1 MIFIT
6 RDETIKSRAIAYIQ
20 GLTKPMQI
28 KISEPRRSVAQSNY
42 FHMLIDIIAEHTGES
57 KHVEKMRI
65 KFECLPLEKINI
77 ANGSFLFPISEAD
90 TTKEQERAMIDAAL
104 VRGMSLGLIMPSA
117 ALHGIEL

>member
-1 MIFIT
+1 MIFVT
-6 RDETIKSRAIAYIQ
+6 RNDDIKARAIAYIRQ
-20 GLTKPMQI
+20 LSKPMQI

-42 FHMLIDIIAEHTGES
+42 FHMLIDIISDHTGES
-57 KHVEKMRI
+57 KHVEKMRL
-65 KFECLPLEKINI
+65 KFECLPLERINI

-104 VRGMSLGLIMPSA
+104 VRGMSLGLVMPSA